1 MVDGNRCYC
10 RDSRRLTR
18 AAVHFRFD
26 RLVVPFT
33 LKQLS
38 YFVAAGE
45 AGSILRAAENIH
57 VSQPSISNAIA
68 HLENVFHIQLFIR
81 HHARGMSLTTAGG
94 QVMEQAKALLR
105 DAAELK
111 SFAGKLSDQIFGSI
125 NVGCF
130 IPLAPIVTP
139 ELCHGFMQSHEGV
152 DVYVSE
158 GNQAELLSKLKKG
171 AIDLAI
177 TYDLQLD
184 NDIAFSALVE
194 LKPYVLLA
202 ADHHLAGEDSISLT
216 SLENEKFILLD
227 LPLSDTYFMSLFDS
241 HNLKPNIYARTRH
254 IEVQRGLVAN
264 GYGYSLANVRPVNNK
279 SLDGSS
285 LKYVPLRGS
294 NPGLTLGI
302 ATLRNIKKTIVVDIF
317 SQFCQQQINTD
328 NIPGMA
334 RLQGHGGEDDE

>member
-1 MVDGNRCYC
+1 
-10 RDSRRLTR
+10 
-18 AAVHFRFD
+18 
-26 RLVVPFT
+26 VVPFT

-139 ELCHGFMQSHEGV
+139 ELCHGFMQAHEGV

-302 ATLRNIKKTIVVDIF
+302 ATLRNIKKTIVVDI
-317 SQFCQQQINTD
+317 
-328 NIPGMA
+328 
-334 RLQGHGGEDDE
+334 